1 MGVFSVAIEVGNA
14 QSDRFERVEAV
25 VDTGA
30 SYTQLPV
37 STLRRLGVQ
46 PHTKH
51 MFVMADGRRAESD
64 IGRAWIRI
72 EGRTE
77 MTIVVFAEEGTQPLI
92 GAVTLEEFG
101 LGVDPIGKR
110 LIPVAGYRL
119 QRQRGLTTV
128 DEAQRLIESDLE
140 HQLHPQYHVR
150 DHEQPIIFK
159 RGEGALLYDINGRE
173 YIDGL
178 SCLWNVAVGHGRA
191 ELADAAAAQMRELAF
206 SNSYVG
212 YANEPSIRLAEKLMS
227 LVYPNMQAVLFSNSG
242 SEAVEAAIKIA
253 RYFWYLQDR
262 PEKVK
267 IVARKEAYHGGTLG
281 ATAATGLPPFHKG
294 FGPLP
299 PAFVRAETCYP
310 YRCGHCSGVE
320 DCTLACADDIE
331 SVIIA
336 EGPETVAAVIAE
348 PVHGAGGVIVPAPGY
363 WPRLREICD
372 RHDVLLIA
380 DEVITG
386 FGRTGRWFAL
396 EHWGTQP
403 DMMSVAKAITSAYV
417 PLAGTVY
424 SKRIH
429 DAIQRAPP
437 DKKFMHGYTN
447 AGHPTACAVGLRNL
461 QIIEEEGLVQRAE
474 EMGRYLLDGLNAL
487 REHPHVG
494 DVRGLGLIAGM
505 ELVADKVER
514 TPYDP
519 SDGVGVRMLKE
530 MRQRGLI
537 TRVKGD
543 SILFAPPLIVK
554 RNELDAIVSILE
566 ESVIAVCGV

>member
-1 MGVFSVAIEVGNA
+1 M
-14 QSDRFERVEAV
+14 
-25 VDTGA
+25 T
-30 SYTQLPV
+30 
-37 STLRRLGVQ
+37 TLNE
-46 PHTKH
+46 T
-51 MFVMADGRRAESD
+51 
-64 IGRAWIRI
+64 
-72 EGRTE
+72 
-77 MTIVVFAEEGTQPLI
+77 
-92 GAVTLEEFG
+92 
-101 LGVDPIGKR
+101 
-110 LIPVAGYRL
+110 
-119 QRQRGLTTV
+119 
-128 DEAQRLIESDLE
+128 QRLIESDLE
-140 HQLHPQYHVR
+140 HQLHPQYHVS
-150 DHEQPIIFK
+150 DHAEPVIFT

-191 ELADAAAAQMRELAF
+191 ELADAAAEQMRELAF

-212 YANEPSIRLAEKLMS
+212 YANEPSIRLAEKLMT

-253 RYFWYLQDR
+253 RYFWYLQDK

-310 YRCGHCSGVE
+310 YRCGHCRGAA
-320 DCTLACADDIE
+320 DCNVACADDIE
-331 SVIIA
+331 KVIVT

-348 PVHGAGGVIVPAPGY
+348 PVHGAGGVIVPTPGY

-396 EHWGTQP
+396 EHWGVQP
-403 DMMSVAKAITSAYV
+403 DIMSVAKAITSAYV
-417 PLAGTVY
+417 PLAGTIY

-429 DAIQRAPP
+429 DAILHAPA
-437 DKKFMHGYTN
+437 DKKFMLGYTN
-447 AGHPTACAVGLRNL
+447 AGHPTACAVALRNL
-461 QIIEEEGLVQRAE
+461 RIIEDEGLVQRAE
-474 EMGRYLLDGLNAL
+474 EMGQRLLEGLGAL
-487 REHPHVG
+487 REHPNVG
-494 DVRGLGLIAGM
+494 DVRGLGLIAGV
-505 ELVADKVER
+505 ELVADKSTRAPFE
-514 TPYDP
+514 P
-519 SDGVGVRMLKE
+519 SEGIGARMLRE
-530 MRQRGLI
+530 MRSRGLV

-543 SILFAPPLIVK
+543 SVLFAPPLIVQPAQ
-554 RNELDAIVSILE
+554 LDRIISIFE
-566 ESVIAVCGV
+566 ESLLAVCEV